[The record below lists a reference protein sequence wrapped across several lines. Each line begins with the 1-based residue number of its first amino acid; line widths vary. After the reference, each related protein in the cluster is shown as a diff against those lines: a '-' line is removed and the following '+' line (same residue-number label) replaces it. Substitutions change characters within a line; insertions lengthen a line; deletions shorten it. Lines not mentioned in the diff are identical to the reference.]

1 MQRVTIIYENNQKT
15 NFYTMK
21 RIFTLVLAAVVA
33 FTAIAQRSN
42 GPVPEYIPN
51 DPAVRTGQ
59 LENGMKYYIR
69 HNSKQK
75 GLADFY
81 IIHNVG
87 AIQEDDNQQ
96 GLAHF
101 LEHMAFNGT
110 TNLPGKMLIEW
121 CEKVGIKFGA
131 NLNAG
136 TSWDYTQYLVKD
148 VPVAREGVIDTAM
161 LILHDWSHFITLDH
175 DEIDKERGVIQEE
188 LRTRDGASWRSTINL
203 LKTIFKGT
211 KYEHRNLIGHLE
223 GLQSFTYDDIRT
235 FYDKWYRPDYQAV
248 VIVGDIDAE
257 QIEAK
262 VKSLMADIP
271 APAADAA
278 EKEVIVVA
286 DNQEPIISIF
296 EDPEMIESDLS
307 LFIKRPAM
315 PTQFKNTVQAEV
327 LSLIETL
334 GSTMANARLAESAAK
349 PDAPFTSAHI
359 GNGGVGICPTLD
371 ALTLGVGTKDGEL
384 LQGYEAALVELERIR
399 RHGFTEGEFER
410 AKAQVLRRE
419 EQAYMNRND
428 RMNGQYVNRYLSA
441 FRRNTPFPDAEIEW
455 QMDQA
460 IINGLPIE
468 AINQTF
474 ASYITDHNNV
484 IIANAPKKEGVVNP
498 TEEQILAVMANVKA
512 SQIDPYQDN
521 TVKEPLIAPGTKLK
535 GSKVK
540 SVATNQTLG
549 TTEWTLKNGIKVVVK
564 PTDFKAD
571 EVQIRLV
578 AQSGVSNLSD
588 EDYYTGKYLPLAMS
602 QMGVSKFSATEL
614 RKQLSGKSAA
624 AGLSP
629 DDYTT
634 NVIGSGSPKD
644 LETILQLIYLKF
656 TAPRFNE
663 DDFKSV
669 MNQYISYVEN
679 IKSNPDFVASS
690 EQMKSLYNN
699 HYRRQQISAE
709 VLGAIK
715 FDRLPAV
722 YNQLVSNAANYTV
735 YVIGNVDL
743 ATLKPLV
750 EKYIGSLPANKK
762 KITPRVNDGVE
773 YAKGEVINDFKTVMQ
788 QPKVSVC
795 RTYTGDTEFTLENN
809 VAMNFLQDILRARYT
824 VSIREEK
831 GGTYGVSVGGAVNAL
846 CTPNY
851 MLEISFDTNEV
862 MADELSEIVV
872 AELQKIA
879 KEGPKSE
886 DLEKVREYLIKE
898 WNNRLVQN
906 NAWMNYIYQY
916 YTYGE
921 NMNRVANYEAV
932 VKGMTAE
939 KIAALAAKILAD
951 NNMTYVVMRPAK

>member
-1 MQRVTIIYENNQKT
+1 MRKLFLSV
-15 NFYTMK
+15 F
-21 RIFTLVLAAVVA
+21 AAVVA
-33 FTAIAQRSN
+33 FTAVAQQRVN
-42 GPVPEYIPN
+42 GPAPEFIPN

-69 HNSKQK
+69 HNDKQK

-110 TNLPGKMLIEW
+110 NNLPGKMLIEW

-136 TSWDYTQYLVKD
+136 TSWDYTQYLIKD
-148 VPVAREGVIDTAM
+148 VPVSRQGVVDTAM

-203 LKTIFKGT
+203 LKTLFKGT
-211 KYEHRNLIGHLE
+211 KYEHRNLIGHLD
-223 GLQSFTYDDIRT
+223 GLQSFTYDDIKS

-257 QIEAK
+257 KVEAQ

-278 EKEVIVVA
+278 TKEVIIVP
-286 DNQEPIISIF
+286 DNKEPIVSIF
-296 EDPEMIESDLS
+296 EDPEMLESDIS
-307 LFIKRPAM
+307 LFIKRPAL
-315 PTQFKNTVQAEV
+315 PDYVRNTVQAEM
-327 LSLIETL
+327 LSLINSL
-334 GSTMANARLAESAAK
+334 GGTMANARLSEIAMK
-349 PDAPFTSAHI
+349 PNAPFTNAHI

-371 ALTLGVGTKDGEL
+371 GLTVGVGTKDGEL
-384 LQGYEAALVELERIR
+384 MKGFEAALVELERIR

-419 EQAYMNRND
+419 EQAYNNRND

-441 FRRNTPFPDAEIEW
+441 FRRNSAFPDAELEW
-455 QMDQA
+455 KMDSA
-460 IINGLPIE
+460 IIAQLPLV

-484 IIANAPKKEGVVNP
+484 VIVNAPKKEGVVNP
-498 TEEQILAVMANVKA
+498 TEVQILEAIAKVKGSEIA
-512 SQIDPYQDN
+512 PYQDN
-521 TVKEPLIAPGTKLK
+521 TVKEPLIAPNAKLK

-540 SVATNQTLG
+540 KSGANATLG
-549 TTEWTLKNGIKVVVK
+549 TTEWTLKNGVKVVVK
-564 PTDFKAD
+564 PTTFKAD
-571 EVQIRLV
+571 EVQI
-578 AQSGVSNLSD
+578 QMVSQAGISCLSD
-588 EDYYTGKYLPLAMS
+588 EDYNTGKYLSLVTS
-602 QMGVSKFSATEL
+602 QMGLSKFSATEL
-614 RKQLSGKSAA
+614 RKQLSGKSASTA
-624 AGLSP
+624 VAP

-634 NVIGSGSPKD
+634 AVYGNGSPKD
-644 LETILQLIYLKF
+644 LETILQLLYLRF
-656 TAPRFNE
+656 TDPRFNE
-663 DDFKSV
+663 DDFNTV
-669 MNQYISYVEN
+669 LGQYISYVEN
-679 IKSNPDFVASS
+679 ITTNPDYVASS
-690 EQMKSLYNN
+690 EQLKSLYGNN
-699 HYRRQQISAE
+699 PRRQQISTE
-709 VLGAIK
+709 VLKSIN
-715 FDRLPAV
+715 FDRVAPI
-722 YNQLVSNAANYTV
+722 YRQLLSNAADFTV
-735 YVIGNVDL
+735 YIVGNVDL

-750 EKYIGSLPANKK
+750 EKYIGSLPAKK
-762 KITPRVNDGVE
+762 KKLTKRVDDGVR
-773 YAKGEVINDFKTVMQ
+773 YATGEVINDFKTPMQ

-795 RTYTGDTEFTLENN
+795 RFYTGDIEFNLENT
-809 VAMNFLQDILRARYT
+809 VTATFLKDILRSRYT
-824 VSIREEK
+824 TSIREEK
-831 GGTYGVSVGGAVNAL
+831 GGTYGVSVGCSVDPYY
-846 CTPNY
+846 TPTY
-851 MLEISFDTNEV
+851 QFAIQFDTNEA

-872 AELQKIA
+872 AEI
-879 KEGPKSE
+879 KELAANGPKAE
-886 DLEKVREYLIKE
+886 DLNKVREYLIKE

-906 NAWMNYIYQY
+906 GAWMSYIRHF

-921 NMNRVANYEAV
+921 DMNRVANYENI
-932 VKGMTAE
+932 VKSMTGE
-939 KIAALAAKILAD
+939 KIAAMAAKILAD

>member
-1 MQRVTIIYENNQKT
+1 MRKLFLSV
-15 NFYTMK
+15 F
-21 RIFTLVLAAVVA
+21 AAVVA
-33 FTAIAQRSN
+33 FTAVAQQRVN
-42 GPVPEYIPN
+42 GPAPEFIPN

-69 HNSKQK
+69 HNDKQK

-110 TNLPGKMLIEW
+110 NNLPGKMLIEW

-136 TSWDYTQYLVKD
+136 TSWDYTQYLIKD
-148 VPVAREGVIDTAM
+148 VPVSRQGVVDTAM

-203 LKTIFKGT
+203 LKTLFKGT
-211 KYEHRNLIGHLE
+211 KYEHRNLIGHLD
-223 GLQSFTYDDIRT
+223 GLQSFTYDDIKS

-257 QIEAK
+257 KVEAQ

-278 EKEVIVVA
+278 TKEVIIVP
-286 DNQEPIISIF
+286 DNKEPIVSIF
-296 EDPEMIESDLS
+296 EDPEMLESDIS
-307 LFIKRPAM
+307 LFIKRPAL
-315 PTQFKNTVQAEV
+315 PDYVRNTVQAEM
-327 LSLIETL
+327 LSLINSL
-334 GSTMANARLAESAAK
+334 GGTMANARLSEIAMK
-349 PDAPFTSAHI
+349 PNAPFTNAHI

-371 ALTLGVGTKDGEL
+371 GLTVGVGTKDGEL
-384 LQGYEAALVELERIR
+384 MKGFEAALVELERIR

-419 EQAYMNRND
+419 EQAYNNRND

-441 FRRNTPFPDAEIEW
+441 FRRNSAFPDAELEW
-455 QMDQA
+455 KMDSA
-460 IINGLPIE
+460 IIAQLPLV

-484 IIANAPKKEGVVNP
+484 VIVNAPKKEGVVNP
-498 TEEQILAVMANVKA
+498 TEAQILEAIAKVKGSEIA
-512 SQIDPYQDN
+512 PYQDN
-521 TVKEPLIAPGTKLK
+521 TVKEPLIAPNAKLK

-540 SVATNQTLG
+540 KSGANATLG
-549 TTEWTLKNGIKVVVK
+549 TTEWTLKNGVKVVVK
-564 PTDFKAD
+564 PTTFKAD
-571 EVQIRLV
+571 EVQI
-578 AQSGVSNLSD
+578 QMVSQAGISCLSD
-588 EDYYTGKYLPLAMS
+588 EDYNTGKYLSFVTS
-602 QMGVSKFSATEL
+602 QMGLSKFSATEL
-614 RKQLSGKSAA
+614 RKQLSGKSASTA
-624 AGLSP
+624 VAP

-634 NVIGSGSPKD
+634 AVYGNGSPKD
-644 LETILQLIYLKF
+644 LETILQLLYLRF
-656 TAPRFNE
+656 TDPRFNE
-663 DDFKSV
+663 DDFNTV
-669 MNQYISYVEN
+669 LGQYISYVEN
-679 IKSNPDFVASS
+679 ITTNPDYVASS
-690 EQMKSLYNN
+690 EQLKSLYGNN
-699 HYRRQQISAE
+699 PRRQQISTE
-709 VLGAIK
+709 VLKSIN
-715 FDRLPAV
+715 FDRVAPI
-722 YNQLVSNAANYTV
+722 YRQLLSNAADFTV
-735 YVIGNVDL
+735 YIVGNVDL

-750 EKYIGSLPANKK
+750 EKYIGSLPAKK
-762 KITPRVNDGVE
+762 KKLSKRVDDGVR
-773 YAKGEVINDFKTVMQ
+773 YATGEVINDFKAPMQ

-795 RTYTGDTEFTLENN
+795 RFYTGDIEFNLENT
-809 VAMNFLQDILRARYT
+809 VTATFLKDILRSRYT
-824 VSIREEK
+824 TSIREEK
-831 GGTYGVSVGGAVNAL
+831 GGTYGVSVGCSVDPYY
-846 CTPNY
+846 TPTY
-851 MLEISFDTNEV
+851 QFAIQFDTNET

-872 AELQKIA
+872 AEI
-879 KEGPKSE
+879 KELAANGPKAE
-886 DLEKVREYLIKE
+886 DLNKVREYLIKE

-906 NAWMNYIYQY
+906 GAWMSYIRHF

-921 NMNRVANYEAV
+921 DMNRVANYENI
-932 VKGMTAE
+932 VKSMTGE
-939 KIAALAAKILAD
+939 KIAAMAAKILAD

>member
-1 MQRVTIIYENNQKT
+1 
-15 NFYTMK
+15 MK
-21 RIFTLVLAAVVA
+21 KILTLVLAAVVA
-33 FTAIAQRSN
+33 FTAVAQRVN
-42 GPVPEYIPN
+42 GPAPEIIPN

-87 AIQEDDNQQ
+87 AIQEADNQQ

-136 TSWDYTQYLVKD
+136 TSWDYTQYLIKD
-148 VPVAREGVIDTAM
+148 VPVSRQGVVDTAM

-188 LRTRDGASWRSTINL
+188 LRTRDGASWRSTIHL
-203 LKTIFKGT
+203 LKTLFKGT
-211 KYEHRNLIGHLE
+211 KYEHRNLIGHLD

-248 VIVGDIDAE
+248 VVVGDIDAE
-257 QIEAK
+257 KVEAQ

-278 EKEVIVVA
+278 TKEVIIVP
-286 DNQEPIISIF
+286 DNQEPIVSLF
-296 EDPEMIESDLS
+296 EDPEMLESEIS
-307 LFIKRPAM
+307 LFIKRPAL
-315 PTQFKNTVQAEV
+315 PIQFRNTVQAEM
-327 LSLIETL
+327 LSLINTL
-334 GSTMANARLAESAAK
+334 GTTMANARLSEIAMK
-349 PDAPFTSAHI
+349 PNAPFTSAHL

-371 ALTLGVGTKDGEL
+371 GLTLSVGTKDGEL
-384 LQGYEAALVELERIR
+384 VAGYAAALTELERIR

-419 EQAYMNRND
+419 EQAYNNRND

-441 FRRNTPFPDAEIEW
+441 FRRNTAFPDAEMEW
-455 QMDQA
+455 KMDQA
-460 IINGLPIE
+460 IINGLPLE

-484 IIANAPKKEGVVNP
+484 IIINAPKKEGVVNP
-498 TEEQILAVMANVKA
+498 TKEDVLGVIAQVKA
-512 SQIDPYQDN
+512 SQIEAYKDN
-521 TVKEPLIAPGTKLK
+521 TVKEPLIAPNAKLK

-540 SVATNQTLG
+540 KSAANETFG
-549 TTEWTLKNGIKVVVK
+549 TTEWTLKNGVKVVVK
-564 PTDFKAD
+564 PTTFKAD
-571 EVQIRLV
+571 EVQIRMV
-578 AQSGVSNLSD
+578 AQAGISALSD
-588 EDYYTGKYLPLAMS
+588 EDYNTGKYLSLVTS
-602 QMGVSKFSATEL
+602 QMGISKFSATEL
-614 RKQLSGKSAA
+614 RKQLSGKSASTA
-624 AGLSP
+624 VAP

-634 NVIGSGSPKD
+634 SVIGSGSPKD
-644 LETILQLIYLKF
+644 IETILQLLYLRF
-656 TAPRFNE
+656 TDPRFNE
-663 DDFKSV
+663 DDFNTV
-669 MNQYISYVEN
+669 LGQYISYVEN
-679 IKSNPDFVASS
+679 IKSNPDYTASS
-690 EQMKSLYNN
+690 EQLKTLYNN
-699 HYRRQQISAE
+699 NPRRQQISTE
-709 VLGAIK
+709 VLKSINYQRIAPIYK
-715 FDRLPAV
+715 
-722 YNQLVSNAANYTV
+722 QLLSNAADFTMYIV
-735 YVIGNVDL
+735 GNVDL
-743 ATLKPLV
+743 ETLKPLV

-762 KITPRVNDGVE
+762 KLTKRVDDGVQ
-773 YAKGEVINDFKTVMQ
+773 YAKGEVVNDFKAPMQ

-795 RTYTGDTEFTLENN
+795 RIYTGDIDFNLENS
-809 VAMNFLQDILRARYT
+809 VAINFLKDILRARYT

-831 GGTYGVSVGGAVNAL
+831 GGTYGVSVGGSLNAL
-846 CTPNY
+846 YTPNY
-851 MLEISFDTNEV
+851 EFEIQFDTNEA

-872 AELQKIA
+872 AELKQIA
-879 KEGPKSE
+879 ANGPKAE
-886 DLEKVREYLIKE
+886 DLNKVREYLIKE

-906 NAWMNYIYQY
+906 GAWMNYLYQY

-921 NMNRVANYEAV
+921 AMNRVANYEAV

-939 KIAALAAKILAD
+939 KIAALAAKVLAD

>member
-1 MQRVTIIYENNQKT
+1 
-15 NFYTMK
+15 MK
-21 RIFTLVLAAVVA
+21 KILTLVLAAVVA
-33 FTAIAQRSN
+33 FTAVAQRVN
-42 GPVPEYIPN
+42 GPAPEIIPN

-87 AIQEDDNQQ
+87 AIQEADNQQ

-136 TSWDYTQYLVKD
+136 TSWDYTQYLIKD
-148 VPVAREGVIDTAM
+148 VPVSRQGVVDTAM

-188 LRTRDGASWRSTINL
+188 LRTRDGASWRSTIHL
-203 LKTIFKGT
+203 LKTLFKGT
-211 KYEHRNLIGHLE
+211 KYEHRNLIGHLD

-248 VIVGDIDAE
+248 VVVGDIDAE
-257 QIEAK
+257 KVEAQ

-278 EKEVIVVA
+278 TKEVIIVP
-286 DNQEPIISIF
+286 DNQEPIVSLF
-296 EDPEMIESDLS
+296 EDPEMLESEIS
-307 LFIKRPAM
+307 LFIKRPAL
-315 PTQFKNTVQAEV
+315 PIQFRNTVQAEM
-327 LSLIETL
+327 LSLINTL
-334 GSTMANARLAESAAK
+334 GTTMANARLSEIAMK
-349 PDAPFTSAHI
+349 PNAPFTSAHL

-371 ALTLGVGTKDGEL
+371 GLTLSVGTKDGEL
-384 LQGYEAALVELERIR
+384 VAGYAAALTELERIR

-419 EQAYMNRND
+419 EQAYNNRND

-441 FRRNTPFPDAEIEW
+441 FRRNTAFPDAEMEW
-455 QMDQA
+455 KMDQA
-460 IINGLPIE
+460 IINGLPLE

-484 IIANAPKKEGVVNP
+484 IIINAPKKEGVVNP
-498 TEEQILAVMANVKA
+498 TKEDVLGATAKVKA
-512 SQIDPYQDN
+512 SQIEAYKDN
-521 TVKEPLIAPGTKLK
+521 TVKEPLIAPNAKLK

-540 SVATNQTLG
+540 KSAANETFG
-549 TTEWTLKNGIKVVVK
+549 TTEWTLKNGVKVVVK
-564 PTDFKAD
+564 PTTFKAD
-571 EVQIRLV
+571 EVQIRMV
-578 AQSGVSNLSD
+578 AQAGISALSD
-588 EDYYTGKYLPLAMS
+588 EDYNTGKYLSLVTS
-602 QMGVSKFSATEL
+602 QMGISKFSATEL
-614 RKQLSGKSAA
+614 RKQLSGKSASTA
-624 AGLSP
+624 VAP

-634 NVIGSGSPKD
+634 SVIGSGSPKD
-644 LETILQLIYLKF
+644 IETILQLLYLRF
-656 TAPRFNE
+656 TDPRFNE
-663 DDFKSV
+663 DDFNTV
-669 MNQYISYVEN
+669 LGQYISYVEN
-679 IKSNPDFVASS
+679 IKSNPDYTASS
-690 EQMKSLYNN
+690 EQLKTLYNN
-699 HYRRQQISAE
+699 NPRRQQISTE
-709 VLGAIK
+709 VLKSINYQRIAPIYK
-715 FDRLPAV
+715 
-722 YNQLVSNAANYTV
+722 QLLSNAADFTMYIV
-735 YVIGNVDL
+735 GNVDL
-743 ATLKPLV
+743 ETLKPLV

-762 KITPRVNDGVE
+762 KLTKRVDDGVQ
-773 YAKGEVINDFKTVMQ
+773 YAKGEVVNDFKAPMQ

-795 RTYTGDTEFTLENN
+795 RIYTGDIDFNLENS
-809 VAMNFLQDILRARYT
+809 VAINFLKDILRARYT

-831 GGTYGVSVGGAVNAL
+831 GGTYGVSVGGSLNAL
-846 CTPNY
+846 YTPNY
-851 MLEISFDTNEV
+851 EFEIQFDTNEA

-872 AELQKIA
+872 AEIKQIA
-879 KEGPKSE
+879 ENGPKAE
-886 DLEKVREYLIKE
+886 DVDKVREYLIKE

-906 NAWMNYIYQY
+906 GAWMNYLYQY

-921 NMNRVANYEAV
+921 AMNRVANYEAV

-939 KIAALAAKILAD
+939 KIAALAAKVLAD

>member
-1 MQRVTIIYENNQKT
+1 MRKLFLSV
-15 NFYTMK
+15 F
-21 RIFTLVLAAVVA
+21 AAVVA
-33 FTAIAQRSN
+33 FTAVAQQRVN
-42 GPVPEYIPN
+42 GPAPEFIPN

-69 HNSKQK
+69 HNDKQK

-110 TNLPGKMLIEW
+110 NNLPGKMLIEW

-136 TSWDYTQYLVKD
+136 TSWDYTQYLIKD
-148 VPVAREGVIDTAM
+148 VPVSRQGVVDTAM

-203 LKTIFKGT
+203 LKTLFKGT
-211 KYEHRNLIGHLE
+211 KYEHRNLIGHLD
-223 GLQSFTYDDIRT
+223 GLQSFTYDDIKS

-257 QIEAK
+257 KVEAQ

-278 EKEVIVVA
+278 TKEVIIVP
-286 DNQEPIISIF
+286 DNKEPIVSIF
-296 EDPEMIESDLS
+296 EDPEMLESDIS
-307 LFIKRPAM
+307 LFIKRPAL
-315 PTQFKNTVQAEV
+315 PDYVRNTVQAEM
-327 LSLIETL
+327 LSLINSL
-334 GSTMANARLAESAAK
+334 GGTMANARLSEIAMK
-349 PDAPFTSAHI
+349 PNAPFTNAHI

-371 ALTLGVGTKDGEL
+371 GLTVGVGTKDGEL
-384 LQGYEAALVELERIR
+384 MKGFEAALVELERIR

-419 EQAYMNRND
+419 EQAYNNRND

-441 FRRNTPFPDAEIEW
+441 FRRNSAFPDAELEW
-455 QMDQA
+455 KMDSA
-460 IINGLPIE
+460 IIAQLPLV

-484 IIANAPKKEGVVNP
+484 VIVNAPKKEGVVNP
-498 TEEQILAVMANVKA
+498 TEAQILAAIAKVKGSEIA
-512 SQIDPYQDN
+512 PYQDN
-521 TVKEPLIAPGTKLK
+521 TVKEPLIAPNAKLK

-540 SVATNQTLG
+540 KSGANATLG
-549 TTEWTLKNGIKVVVK
+549 TTEWTLKNGVKVVVK
-564 PTDFKAD
+564 PTTFKAD
-571 EVQIRLV
+571 EVQI
-578 AQSGVSNLSD
+578 QMVSQAGISCLSD
-588 EDYYTGKYLPLAMS
+588 EDYNTGKYLSLVTS
-602 QMGVSKFSATEL
+602 QMGLSKFSATEL
-614 RKQLSGKSAA
+614 RKQLSGKSASTA
-624 AGLSP
+624 VAP

-634 NVIGSGSPKD
+634 AVYGNGSPKD
-644 LETILQLIYLKF
+644 LETILQLLYLRF
-656 TAPRFNE
+656 TDPRFNE
-663 DDFKSV
+663 DDFNTV
-669 MNQYISYVEN
+669 LGQYISYVEN
-679 IKSNPDFVASS
+679 ITTNPDYVASS
-690 EQMKSLYNN
+690 EQLKSLYGNN
-699 HYRRQQISAE
+699 PRRQQISTE
-709 VLGAIK
+709 VLKSIN
-715 FDRLPAV
+715 FDRVAPI
-722 YNQLVSNAANYTV
+722 YRQLLSNAADFTV
-735 YVIGNVDL
+735 YIVGNVDL

-750 EKYIGSLPANKK
+750 EKYIGSLPAKK
-762 KITPRVNDGVE
+762 KKLTKRVDDGVR
-773 YAKGEVINDFKTVMQ
+773 YATGEVINDFKAPMQ

-795 RTYTGDTEFTLENN
+795 RFYTGDIEFNLENT
-809 VAMNFLQDILRARYT
+809 VTATFLKDILRSRYT
-824 VSIREEK
+824 TSIREEK
-831 GGTYGVSVGGAVNAL
+831 GGTYGVSVGCSVDPYY
-846 CTPNY
+846 TPTY
-851 MLEISFDTNEV
+851 QFAIQFDTNET

-872 AELQKIA
+872 AEI
-879 KEGPKSE
+879 KELAANGPKAE
-886 DLEKVREYLIKE
+886 DLNKVREYLIKE

-906 NAWMNYIYQY
+906 GAWMSYIRHF

-921 NMNRVANYEAV
+921 DMNRVANYENI
-932 VKGMTAE
+932 VKSMTGE
-939 KIAALAAKILAD
+939 KIAAMAAKILAD

>member
-1 MQRVTIIYENNQKT
+1 
-15 NFYTMK
+15 MK
-21 RIFTLVLAAVVA
+21 KILTLVLAAVVA
-33 FTAIAQRSN
+33 FTAVAQRVN
-42 GPVPEYIPN
+42 GPAPEIIPN

-87 AIQEDDNQQ
+87 AIQEADNQQ

-136 TSWDYTQYLVKD
+136 TSWDYTQYLIKD
-148 VPVAREGVIDTAM
+148 VPVSRQGVVDTAM

-188 LRTRDGASWRSTINL
+188 LRTRDGASWRSTIHL
-203 LKTIFKGT
+203 LKTLFKGT
-211 KYEHRNLIGHLE
+211 KYEHRNLIGHLD

-248 VIVGDIDAE
+248 VVVGDIDAE
-257 QIEAK
+257 KVEAQ

-278 EKEVIVVA
+278 TKEVIIVP
-286 DNQEPIISIF
+286 DNQEPIVSLF
-296 EDPEMIESDLS
+296 EDPEMLESEIS
-307 LFIKRPAM
+307 LFIKRPAL
-315 PTQFKNTVQAEV
+315 PIQFRNTVQAEM
-327 LSLIETL
+327 LSLINTL
-334 GSTMANARLAESAAK
+334 GTTMANARLSEIAMK
-349 PDAPFTSAHI
+349 PNAPFTSAHL

-371 ALTLGVGTKDGEL
+371 GLTLSVGTKDGEL
-384 LQGYEAALVELERIR
+384 VAGYAAALTELERIR

-419 EQAYMNRND
+419 EQAYNNRND

-441 FRRNTPFPDAEIEW
+441 FRRNTAFPDAEMEW
-455 QMDQA
+455 KMDQA
-460 IINGLPIE
+460 IINGLPLE

-484 IIANAPKKEGVVNP
+484 IIINAPKKEGVVNP
-498 TEEQILAVMANVKA
+498 TKEDVLGVIAQVKA
-512 SQIDPYQDN
+512 SQIEAYKDN
-521 TVKEPLIAPGTKLK
+521 TVKEPLIAPNAKLK

-540 SVATNQTLG
+540 KSAANETFG
-549 TTEWTLKNGIKVVVK
+549 TTEWTLKNGVKVVVK
-564 PTDFKAD
+564 PTTFKAD
-571 EVQIRLV
+571 EVQIRMV
-578 AQSGVSNLSD
+578 AQAGISALSD
-588 EDYYTGKYLPLAMS
+588 EDYNTGKYLSLVTS
-602 QMGVSKFSATEL
+602 QMGISKFSATEL
-614 RKQLSGKSAA
+614 RKQLSGKSASTA
-624 AGLSP
+624 VAP

-634 NVIGSGSPKD
+634 SVIGSGSPKD
-644 LETILQLIYLKF
+644 IETILQLLYLRF
-656 TAPRFNE
+656 TDPRFNE
-663 DDFKSV
+663 DDFNTV
-669 MNQYISYVEN
+669 LGQYISYVEN
-679 IKSNPDFVASS
+679 IKSNPDYTASS
-690 EQMKSLYNN
+690 EQLKTLYNN
-699 HYRRQQISAE
+699 NPRRQQISTE
-709 VLGAIK
+709 VLKSINYQRIAPIYK
-715 FDRLPAV
+715 
-722 YNQLVSNAANYTV
+722 QLLSNAADFTMYIV
-735 YVIGNVDL
+735 GNVDL
-743 ATLKPLV
+743 ETLKPLV

-762 KITPRVNDGVE
+762 KLTKRVDDGVQ
-773 YAKGEVINDFKTVMQ
+773 YAKGEVVNDFKAPMQ

-795 RTYTGDTEFTLENN
+795 RIYTGDIDFNLENS
-809 VAMNFLQDILRARYT
+809 VAINFLKDILRARYT

-831 GGTYGVSVGGAVNAL
+831 GGTYGVSVGGSLNAL
-846 CTPNY
+846 YTPNY
-851 MLEISFDTNEV
+851 EFDIQFDTNEA

-872 AELQKIA
+872 AELKQIA
-879 KEGPKSE
+879 ANGPKAE
-886 DLEKVREYLIKE
+886 DLNKVREYLIKE

-906 NAWMNYIYQY
+906 GAWMNYLYQY

-921 NMNRVANYEAV
+921 AMNRVANYEAV

-939 KIAALAAKILAD
+939 KIAALAAKVLAD

>member
-1 MQRVTIIYENNQKT
+1 MRKLFLSV
-15 NFYTMK
+15 F
-21 RIFTLVLAAVVA
+21 AAVVA
-33 FTAIAQRSN
+33 FTAVAQQRVN
-42 GPVPEYIPN
+42 GPAPEFIPN

-69 HNSKQK
+69 HNDKQK

-110 TNLPGKMLIEW
+110 NNLPGKMLIEW

-136 TSWDYTQYLVKD
+136 TSWDYTQYLIKD
-148 VPVAREGVIDTAM
+148 VPVSRQGVVDTAM

-203 LKTIFKGT
+203 LKTLFKGT
-211 KYEHRNLIGHLE
+211 KYEHRNLIGHLD
-223 GLQSFTYDDIRT
+223 GLQSFTYDDIKS

-257 QIEAK
+257 KVEAQ

-278 EKEVIVVA
+278 TKEVIIVP
-286 DNQEPIISIF
+286 DNKEPIVSIF
-296 EDPEMIESDLS
+296 EDPEMLESDIS
-307 LFIKRPAM
+307 LFIKRPAL
-315 PTQFKNTVQAEV
+315 PDYVRNTVQAEM
-327 LSLIETL
+327 LSLINSL
-334 GSTMANARLAESAAK
+334 GGTMANARLSEIAMK
-349 PDAPFTSAHI
+349 PNAPFTNAHI

-371 ALTLGVGTKDGEL
+371 GLTVGVGTKDGEL
-384 LQGYEAALVELERIR
+384 MKGFEAALVELERIR

-419 EQAYMNRND
+419 EQAYNNRND

-441 FRRNTPFPDAEIEW
+441 FRRNSAFPDAELEW
-455 QMDQA
+455 KMDSA
-460 IINGLPIE
+460 IIAQLPLV

-484 IIANAPKKEGVVNP
+484 VIVNAPKKEGVVNP
-498 TEEQILAVMANVKA
+498 TEAQILEAIAKVKGSEIA
-512 SQIDPYQDN
+512 PYQDN
-521 TVKEPLIAPGTKLK
+521 TVKEPLIAPNAKLK

-540 SVATNQTLG
+540 KSGANATLG
-549 TTEWTLKNGIKVVVK
+549 TTEWTLKNGVKVVVK
-564 PTDFKAD
+564 PTTFKAD
-571 EVQIRLV
+571 EVQI
-578 AQSGVSNLSD
+578 QMVSQAGISCLSD
-588 EDYYTGKYLPLAMS
+588 DDYNTGKYLSLATS
-602 QMGVSKFSATEL
+602 QMGLSKFSATEL
-614 RKQLSGKSAA
+614 RKQLSGKSASTA
-624 AGLSP
+624 VAP

-634 NVIGSGSPKD
+634 AVYGNGSPKD
-644 LETILQLIYLKF
+644 LETILQLLYLRF
-656 TAPRFNE
+656 TDPRFNE
-663 DDFKSV
+663 DDFNTV
-669 MNQYISYVEN
+669 LGQYISYVEN
-679 IKSNPDFVASS
+679 ITTNPDYVASS
-690 EQMKSLYNN
+690 EQLKSIYGNN
-699 HYRRQQISAE
+699 PRRQQISTE
-709 VLGAIK
+709 VLKSIN
-715 FDRLPAV
+715 FDRVAPI
-722 YNQLVSNAANYTV
+722 YRQLLSNAADFTV
-735 YVIGNVDL
+735 YIVGNVDL

-750 EKYIGSLPANKK
+750 EKYIGSLPAKK
-762 KITPRVNDGVE
+762 KKLTKRVDDGVR
-773 YAKGEVINDFKTVMQ
+773 YATGEVINDFKAPMQ

-795 RTYTGDTEFTLENN
+795 RFYTGDIEFNLENT
-809 VAMNFLQDILRARYT
+809 VTATFLKDILRSRYT
-824 VSIREEK
+824 TSIREEK
-831 GGTYGVSVGGAVNAL
+831 GGTYGVSVGCSVDPYY
-846 CTPNY
+846 TPTY
-851 MLEISFDTNEV
+851 QFAIQFDTNET

-872 AELQKIA
+872 AEI
-879 KEGPKSE
+879 KELAANGPKAE
-886 DLEKVREYLIKE
+886 DLNKVREYLIKE

-906 NAWMNYIYQY
+906 GAWMSYIRHF

-921 NMNRVANYEAV
+921 DMNRVANYENI
-932 VKGMTAE
+932 VKSMTGE
-939 KIAALAAKILAD
+939 KIAAMAAKILAD

>member
-1 MQRVTIIYENNQKT
+1 
-15 NFYTMK
+15 MK
-21 RIFTLVLAAVVA
+21 KILTLVLAAVVA
-33 FTAIAQRSN
+33 FTAVAQRVN
-42 GPVPEYIPN
+42 GPAPEIIPN

-87 AIQEDDNQQ
+87 AIQEEDNQQ

-136 TSWDYTQYLVKD
+136 TSWDYTQYLIKD
-148 VPVAREGVIDTAM
+148 VPVARQGVVDTAM

-188 LRTRDGASWRSTINL
+188 LRTRDGASWRSTIHL
-203 LKTIFKGT
+203 LKTLFKGT
-211 KYEHRNLIGHLE
+211 KYEHRNLIGHLD

-248 VIVGDIDAE
+248 VVVGDIDAE
-257 QIEAK
+257 KVEAQ

-278 EKEVIVVA
+278 EKEVIVVP
-286 DNQEPIISIF
+286 DNQEPIVSLF
-296 EDPEMIESDLS
+296 EDPEMLESEIS
-307 LFIKRPAM
+307 LFIKRPAL
-315 PTQFKNTVQAEV
+315 PIQFRNTVQAEM
-327 LSLIETL
+327 LSLINTL
-334 GSTMANARLAESAAK
+334 GTTMANARLSEIAMK
-349 PDAPFTSAHI
+349 PNAPFTSAHL

-371 ALTLGVGTKDGEL
+371 GLTLSVGTKDGEL
-384 LQGYEAALVELERIR
+384 INGYTAALTELERIR

-419 EQAYMNRND
+419 EQAYNNRND

-441 FRRNTPFPDAEIEW
+441 FRRNTAFPDAEMEW
-455 QMDQA
+455 KMDQA
-460 IINGLPIE
+460 IINGLPLE

-484 IIANAPKKEGVVNP
+484 VIINAPKKEGVVNP
-498 TEEQILAVMANVKA
+498 TKEDVLGATAKVKA
-512 SQIDPYQDN
+512 SQIEAYKDN
-521 TVKEPLIAPGTKLK
+521 TVKEPLIAPNAKLK

-540 SVATNQTLG
+540 AVAANDTLG
-549 TTEWTLKNGIKVVVK
+549 TTEWTLKNGVKVVVK
-564 PTDFKAD
+564 PTTFKAD
-571 EVQIRLV
+571 EVQIRMV
-578 AQSGVSNLSD
+578 AQAGISALSD
-588 EDYYTGKYLPLAMS
+588 EDYNTGKYLSLVTS
-602 QMGVSKFSATEL
+602 QMGLSKFSATEL
-614 RKQLSGKSAA
+614 RKQLSGKSATTVV
-624 AGLSP
+624 SP

-634 NVIGSGSPKD
+634 TVVGNGSPKD
-644 LETILQLIYLKF
+644 LETILQLLYLRF
-656 TAPRFNE
+656 TDPRFNE
-663 DDFKSV
+663 DDFNNV
-669 MNQYISYVEN
+669 LGQYISYVEN
-679 IKSNPDFVASS
+679 IKSNPDYTASS
-690 EQMKSLYNN
+690 EQLKSLYNN
-699 HYRRQQISAE
+699 NPRRQQISTE
-709 VLGAIK
+709 VLKSINYQRIAPIYK
-715 FDRLPAV
+715 
-722 YNQLVSNAANYTV
+722 QLLSNAADFTV
-735 YVIGNVDL
+735 YVVGNVDL

-762 KITPRVNDGVE
+762 KLTKRVDDGVH
-773 YAKGEVINDFKTVMQ
+773 YAKGEVINDFKAAMQ

-795 RTYTGDTEFTLENN
+795 RIYTGDIDLTLENS
-809 VAMNFLQDILRARYT
+809 VTINFLKDILRARYT

-831 GGTYGVSVGGAVNAL
+831 GGTYGVSVGGNLNAL
-846 CTPNY
+846 YIPSY
-851 MLEISFDTNEV
+851 EFEIQFDTNEA

-872 AELQKIA
+872 AEIKQIA
-879 KEGPKSE
+879 ENGPKAE
-886 DLEKVREYLIKE
+886 DVDKVREYLIKE

-906 NAWMNYIYQY
+906 GAWMNYLYQY

-939 KIAALAAKILAD
+939 KIAALAAKVLAD

>member
-1 MQRVTIIYENNQKT
+1 MRKLFLSV
-15 NFYTMK
+15 F
-21 RIFTLVLAAVVA
+21 AAVVA
-33 FTAIAQRSN
+33 FTAVAQQRVN
-42 GPVPEYIPN
+42 GPAPEFIPN

-69 HNSKQK
+69 HNDKQK

-110 TNLPGKMLIEW
+110 NNLPGKMLIEW

-136 TSWDYTQYLVKD
+136 TSWDYTQYLIKD
-148 VPVAREGVIDTAM
+148 VPVSRQGVVDTAM

-203 LKTIFKGT
+203 LKTLFKGT
-211 KYEHRNLIGHLE
+211 KYEHRNLIGHLD
-223 GLQSFTYDDIRT
+223 GLQSFTYDDIKS

-257 QIEAK
+257 KVEAQ

-278 EKEVIVVA
+278 TKEVIIVP
-286 DNQEPIISIF
+286 DNKEPIVSIF
-296 EDPEMIESDLS
+296 EDPEMLESDIS
-307 LFIKRPAM
+307 LFIKRPAL
-315 PTQFKNTVQAEV
+315 PDYVRNTVQAEM
-327 LSLIETL
+327 LSLINSL
-334 GSTMANARLAESAAK
+334 GGTMANARLSEIAMK
-349 PDAPFTSAHI
+349 PNAPFTNAHI

-371 ALTLGVGTKDGEL
+371 GLTVGVGTKDGEL
-384 LQGYEAALVELERIR
+384 MKGFEAALVELERIR

-419 EQAYMNRND
+419 EQAYNNRND

-441 FRRNTPFPDAEIEW
+441 FRRNSAFPDAELEW
-455 QMDQA
+455 KMDSA
-460 IINGLPIE
+460 IIAQLPLV

-484 IIANAPKKEGVVNP
+484 VIVNAPKKEGVVNP
-498 TEEQILAVMANVKA
+498 TEAQILEAIAKVKGSEIA
-512 SQIDPYQDN
+512 PYQDN
-521 TVKEPLIAPGTKLK
+521 TVKEPLIAPNAKLK

-540 SVATNQTLG
+540 KSGANATLG
-549 TTEWTLKNGIKVVVK
+549 TTEWTLKNGVKVVVK
-564 PTDFKAD
+564 PTTFKAD
-571 EVQIRLV
+571 EVQI
-578 AQSGVSNLSD
+578 QMVSQAGISCLSD
-588 EDYYTGKYLPLAMS
+588 DDYNTGKYLSLVTS
-602 QMGVSKFSATEL
+602 QMGLSKFSATEL
-614 RKQLSGKSAA
+614 RKQLSGKSASTA
-624 AGLSP
+624 VAP

-634 NVIGSGSPKD
+634 SVYGNGSPKD
-644 LETILQLIYLKF
+644 LETILQLLYLRF
-656 TAPRFNE
+656 TDPRFNE
-663 DDFKSV
+663 DDFNTV
-669 MNQYISYVEN
+669 LGQYISYVEN
-679 IKSNPDFVASS
+679 ITTNPDYVASS
-690 EQMKSLYNN
+690 EQLKSLYGNN
-699 HYRRQQISAE
+699 PRRQQISTE
-709 VLGAIK
+709 VLKSIN
-715 FDRLPAV
+715 FDRVAPI
-722 YNQLVSNAANYTV
+722 YRQLLSNAADFTV
-735 YVIGNVDL
+735 YIVGNVDL

-750 EKYIGSLPANKK
+750 EKYIGSLPAKK
-762 KITPRVNDGVE
+762 KKLTKRVDDGVR
-773 YAKGEVINDFKTVMQ
+773 YATGEVINDFKAPMQ

-795 RTYTGDTEFTLENN
+795 RFYTGDIEFNLENT
-809 VAMNFLQDILRARYT
+809 VTATFLKDILRSRYT
-824 VSIREEK
+824 TSIREEK
-831 GGTYGVSVGGAVNAL
+831 GGTYGVTVGCSVDPYY
-846 CTPNY
+846 TPTY
-851 MLEISFDTNEV
+851 QFAIQFDTNET

-872 AELQKIA
+872 AEI
-879 KEGPKSE
+879 KELAANGPKAE
-886 DLEKVREYLIKE
+886 DLNKVREYLIKE

-906 NAWMNYIYQY
+906 GAWMSYIRHF

-921 NMNRVANYEAV
+921 DMNRVANYENI
-932 VKGMTAE
+932 VKSMTGE
-939 KIAALAAKILAD
+939 KIAAMAAKILAD

>member
-1 MQRVTIIYENNQKT
+1 
-15 NFYTMK
+15 MK
-21 RIFTLVLAAVVA
+21 KILTLVLAAVVA
-33 FTAIAQRSN
+33 FTAVAQRVN
-42 GPVPEYIPN
+42 GPAPEIIPN

-87 AIQEDDNQQ
+87 AIQEADNQQ

-136 TSWDYTQYLVKD
+136 TSWDYTQYLIKD
-148 VPVAREGVIDTAM
+148 VPVSRQGVVDTAM

-188 LRTRDGASWRSTINL
+188 LRTRDGASWRSTIHL
-203 LKTIFKGT
+203 LKTLFKGT
-211 KYEHRNLIGHLE
+211 KYEHRNLIGHLD

-248 VIVGDIDAE
+248 VVVGDIDAE
-257 QIEAK
+257 KVEAQ

-278 EKEVIVVA
+278 TKEVIIVP
-286 DNQEPIISIF
+286 DNQEPIVSLF
-296 EDPEMIESDLS
+296 EDPEMLESEIS
-307 LFIKRPAM
+307 LFIKRPAL
-315 PTQFKNTVQAEV
+315 PIQFRNTVQAEM
-327 LSLIETL
+327 LSLINTL
-334 GSTMANARLAESAAK
+334 GTTMANARLSEIAMK
-349 PDAPFTSAHI
+349 PNAPFTSAHL

-371 ALTLGVGTKDGEL
+371 GLTLSVGTKDGAL
-384 LQGYEAALVELERIR
+384 VAGYAAALTELERIR

-419 EQAYMNRND
+419 EQAYNNRND

-441 FRRNTPFPDAEIEW
+441 FRRNTAFPDAEMEW
-455 QMDQA
+455 KMDQA
-460 IINGLPIE
+460 IINGLPLE

-484 IIANAPKKEGVVNP
+484 IIINAPKKEGVVNP
-498 TEEQILAVMANVKA
+498 TKEDVLGVIAQVKA

-521 TVKEPLIAPGTKLK
+521 TVKEPLIAPNAKLK

-540 SVATNQTLG
+540 KSGANETLG
-549 TTEWTLKNGIKVVVK
+549 TTEWTLKNGVKVVVK
-564 PTDFKAD
+564 PTTFKAD
-571 EVQIRLV
+571 EVQIRMV
-578 AQSGVSNLSD
+578 AQAGISALSD
-588 EDYYTGKYLPLAMS
+588 EDYNTGKYLSLVTS
-602 QMGVSKFSATEL
+602 QMGISKFSATEL
-614 RKQLSGKSAA
+614 RKQLSGKSASTA
-624 AGLSP
+624 VAP

-634 NVIGSGSPKD
+634 SVIGSGSPKD
-644 LETILQLIYLKF
+644 IETILQLLYLRF
-656 TAPRFNE
+656 TDPRFNE
-663 DDFKSV
+663 DDFNTV
-669 MNQYISYVEN
+669 LGQYISYVEN
-679 IKSNPDFVASS
+679 IKSNPDYTASS
-690 EQMKSLYNN
+690 EQLKTLYNN
-699 HYRRQQISAE
+699 NPRRQQISTE
-709 VLGAIK
+709 VLKSINYQRIAPIYK
-715 FDRLPAV
+715 
-722 YNQLVSNAANYTV
+722 QLLSNAADFTMYIV
-735 YVIGNVDL
+735 GNVDL
-743 ATLKPLV
+743 ETLKPLV

-762 KITPRVNDGVE
+762 KLTKRVDDGVQ
-773 YAKGEVINDFKTVMQ
+773 YAKGEVVNDFKAPMQ

-795 RTYTGDTEFTLENN
+795 RIYTGDIDFNLENS
-809 VAMNFLQDILRARYT
+809 VAINFLKDILRARYT

-831 GGTYGVSVGGAVNAL
+831 GGTYGVSVGGSLNAL
-846 CTPNY
+846 YTPNY
-851 MLEISFDTNEV
+851 EFDIQFDTNEA

-872 AELQKIA
+872 AELKQIA
-879 KEGPKSE
+879 ANGPKAE
-886 DLEKVREYLIKE
+886 DLNKVREYLIKE

-906 NAWMNYIYQY
+906 GAWMNYLYQY

-921 NMNRVANYEAV
+921 AMNRVANYEAV

-939 KIAALAAKILAD
+939 KIAALAAKVLAD

>member
-1 MQRVTIIYENNQKT
+1 
-15 NFYTMK
+15 MK
-21 RIFTLVLAAVVA
+21 KILTLVLAAVVA
-33 FTAIAQRSN
+33 FTAVAQRVN
-42 GPVPEYIPN
+42 GPAPEIIPN

-87 AIQEDDNQQ
+87 AIQEADNQQ

-136 TSWDYTQYLVKD
+136 TSWDYTQYLIKD
-148 VPVAREGVIDTAM
+148 VPVSRQGVVDTAM

-188 LRTRDGASWRSTINL
+188 LRTRDGASWRSTIHL
-203 LKTIFKGT
+203 LKTLFKGT
-211 KYEHRNLIGHLE
+211 KYEHRNLIGHLD

-248 VIVGDIDAE
+248 VVVGDIDAE
-257 QIEAK
+257 KVEAQ

-278 EKEVIVVA
+278 TKEVIIVP
-286 DNQEPIISIF
+286 DNQEPIVSLF
-296 EDPEMIESDLS
+296 EDPEMLESEIS
-307 LFIKRPAM
+307 LFIKRPAL
-315 PTQFKNTVQAEV
+315 PIQFRNTVQAEM
-327 LSLIETL
+327 LSLINTL
-334 GSTMANARLAESAAK
+334 GTTMANARLSEIAMK
-349 PDAPFTSAHI
+349 PNAPFTSAHL

-371 ALTLGVGTKDGEL
+371 GLTLSVGTKDGAL
-384 LQGYEAALVELERIR
+384 VAGYAAALTELERIR

-419 EQAYMNRND
+419 EQAYNNRND

-441 FRRNTPFPDAEIEW
+441 FRRNTAFPDAEMEW
-455 QMDQA
+455 KMDQA
-460 IINGLPIE
+460 IINGLPLE

-484 IIANAPKKEGVVNP
+484 IIINAPKKEGVVNP
-498 TEEQILAVMANVKA
+498 TKEDVLGVIAQVKA
-512 SQIDPYQDN
+512 SQIEAYKDN
-521 TVKEPLIAPGTKLK
+521 TVKEPLIAPNAKLK

-540 SVATNQTLG
+540 KSGANATFG
-549 TTEWTLKNGIKVVVK
+549 TTEWTLKNGVKVVVK
-564 PTDFKAD
+564 PTTFKAD
-571 EVQIRLV
+571 EVQIRMV
-578 AQSGVSNLSD
+578 AQAGISALSD
-588 EDYYTGKYLPLAMS
+588 EDYNTGKYLSLVTS
-602 QMGVSKFSATEL
+602 QMGISKFSATEL
-614 RKQLSGKSAA
+614 RKQLSGKSASTA
-624 AGLSP
+624 VAP

-634 NVIGSGSPKD
+634 SVIGSGSPKD
-644 LETILQLIYLKF
+644 IETILQLLYLRF
-656 TAPRFNE
+656 TDPRFNE
-663 DDFKSV
+663 DDFNTV
-669 MNQYISYVEN
+669 LGQYISYVEN
-679 IKSNPDFVASS
+679 IKSNPDYTASS
-690 EQMKSLYNN
+690 EQLKTLYNN
-699 HYRRQQISAE
+699 NPRRQQISTE
-709 VLGAIK
+709 VLKSINYQRIAPIYK
-715 FDRLPAV
+715 
-722 YNQLVSNAANYTV
+722 QLLSNAADFTMYIV
-735 YVIGNVDL
+735 GNVDL
-743 ATLKPLV
+743 ETLKPLV

-762 KITPRVNDGVE
+762 KLTKRVDDGVQ
-773 YAKGEVINDFKTVMQ
+773 YAKGEVVNDFKAPMQ

-795 RTYTGDTEFTLENN
+795 RIYTGDIDFNLENS
-809 VAMNFLQDILRARYT
+809 VAINFLKDILRARYT

-831 GGTYGVSVGGAVNAL
+831 GGTYGVSVGGSLNAL
-846 CTPNY
+846 YTPNY
-851 MLEISFDTNEV
+851 EFDIQFDTNEA

-872 AELQKIA
+872 AELKQIA
-879 KEGPKSE
+879 ANGPKAE
-886 DLEKVREYLIKE
+886 DLNKVREYLIKE

-906 NAWMNYIYQY
+906 GAWMNYLYQY

-921 NMNRVANYEAV
+921 AMNRVANYEAV

-939 KIAALAAKILAD
+939 KIAALAAKVLAD

>member
-1 MQRVTIIYENNQKT
+1 MRKLFLSV
-15 NFYTMK
+15 F
-21 RIFTLVLAAVVA
+21 AAVVA
-33 FTAIAQRSN
+33 FTAVAQQRVN
-42 GPVPEYIPN
+42 GPAPEFIPN

-69 HNSKQK
+69 HNDKQK

-110 TNLPGKMLIEW
+110 NNLPGKMLIEW

-136 TSWDYTQYLVKD
+136 TSWDYTQYLIKD
-148 VPVAREGVIDTAM
+148 VPVSRQGVVDTAM

-203 LKTIFKGT
+203 LKTLFKGT
-211 KYEHRNLIGHLE
+211 KYEHRNLIGHLD
-223 GLQSFTYDDIRT
+223 GLQSFTYDDIKS

-257 QIEAK
+257 KVEAQ

-278 EKEVIVVA
+278 TKEVIIVP
-286 DNQEPIISIF
+286 DNKEPIVSIF
-296 EDPEMIESDLS
+296 EDPEMLESDIS
-307 LFIKRPAM
+307 LFIKRPAL
-315 PTQFKNTVQAEV
+315 PDYVRNTVQAEM
-327 LSLIETL
+327 LSLINSL
-334 GSTMANARLAESAAK
+334 GGTMANARLSEIAMK
-349 PDAPFTSAHI
+349 PNAPFTNAHI

-371 ALTLGVGTKDGEL
+371 GLTVGVGTKDGEL
-384 LQGYEAALVELERIR
+384 MKGFEAALVELERIR

-419 EQAYMNRND
+419 EQAYNNRND

-441 FRRNTPFPDAEIEW
+441 FRRNSAFPDAELEW
-455 QMDQA
+455 KMDSA
-460 IINGLPIE
+460 IIAQLPLV

-484 IIANAPKKEGVVNP
+484 VIVNAPKKEGVVNP
-498 TEEQILAVMANVKA
+498 TEAQILEAIAKVKGSEIA
-512 SQIDPYQDN
+512 PYQDN
-521 TVKEPLIAPGTKLK
+521 TVKEPLIAPNAKLK

-540 SVATNQTLG
+540 KSGANATLG
-549 TTEWTLKNGIKVVVK
+549 TTEWTLKNGVKVVVK
-564 PTDFKAD
+564 PTTFKAD
-571 EVQIRLV
+571 EVQI
-578 AQSGVSNLSD
+578 QMVSQAGISCLSD
-588 EDYYTGKYLPLAMS
+588 EDYNTGKYLSFVTS
-602 QMGVSKFSATEL
+602 QMGLSKFSATEL
-614 RKQLSGKSAA
+614 RKQLSGKSASTA
-624 AGLSP
+624 VAP

-634 NVIGSGSPKD
+634 AVYGNGSPKD
-644 LETILQLIYLKF
+644 LETILQLLYLRF
-656 TAPRFNE
+656 TDPRFNE
-663 DDFKSV
+663 DDFNTV
-669 MNQYISYVEN
+669 LGQYISYVEN
-679 IKSNPDFVASS
+679 ITTNPDYVASS
-690 EQMKSLYNN
+690 EQLKSLYGNN
-699 HYRRQQISAE
+699 PRRQQISTE
-709 VLGAIK
+709 VLKSIN
-715 FDRLPAV
+715 FDRVAPI
-722 YNQLVSNAANYTV
+722 YRQLLSNAADFTV
-735 YVIGNVDL
+735 YIVGNVDL

-750 EKYIGSLPANKK
+750 EKYIGSLPAKK
-762 KITPRVNDGVE
+762 KKLTKRVDDGVR
-773 YAKGEVINDFKTVMQ
+773 YATGEVINDFKAPMQ

-795 RTYTGDTEFTLENN
+795 RFYTGDIEFNLENT
-809 VAMNFLQDILRARYT
+809 VTATFLKDILRSRYT
-824 VSIREEK
+824 TSIREEK
-831 GGTYGVSVGGAVNAL
+831 GGTYGVSVGCSVDPYY
-846 CTPNY
+846 TPTY
-851 MLEISFDTNEV
+851 QFAIQFDTNET

-872 AELQKIA
+872 AEI
-879 KEGPKSE
+879 KELAANGPKAE
-886 DLEKVREYLIKE
+886 DLNKVREYLIKE

-906 NAWMNYIYQY
+906 GAWMSYIRHF

-921 NMNRVANYEAV
+921 DMNRVANYENI
-932 VKGMTAE
+932 VKSMTGE
-939 KIAALAAKILAD
+939 KIAAMAAKILAD

>member
-1 MQRVTIIYENNQKT
+1 MRKLFLSV
-15 NFYTMK
+15 F
-21 RIFTLVLAAVVA
+21 AAVVA
-33 FTAIAQRSN
+33 FTAVAQQRVN
-42 GPVPEYIPN
+42 GPAPEFIPN

-69 HNSKQK
+69 HNDKQK

-110 TNLPGKMLIEW
+110 NNLPGKMLIEW

-136 TSWDYTQYLVKD
+136 TSWDYTQYLIKD
-148 VPVAREGVIDTAM
+148 VPVSRQGVVDTAM

-203 LKTIFKGT
+203 LKTLFKGT
-211 KYEHRNLIGHLE
+211 KYEHRNLIGHLD
-223 GLQSFTYDDIRT
+223 GLQSFTYDDIKS

-257 QIEAK
+257 KVEAQ

-278 EKEVIVVA
+278 TKEVIIVP
-286 DNQEPIISIF
+286 DNKEPIVSIF
-296 EDPEMIESDLS
+296 EDPEMLESDIS
-307 LFIKRPAM
+307 LFIKRPAL
-315 PTQFKNTVQAEV
+315 PDYVRNTVQAEM
-327 LSLIETL
+327 LSLINSL
-334 GSTMANARLAESAAK
+334 GGTMANARLSEIAMK
-349 PDAPFTSAHI
+349 PNAPFTNAHI

-371 ALTLGVGTKDGEL
+371 GLTVGVGTKDGEL
-384 LQGYEAALVELERIR
+384 MKGFEAALVELERIR

-419 EQAYMNRND
+419 EQAYNNRND

-441 FRRNTPFPDAEIEW
+441 FRRNSAFPDAELEW
-455 QMDQA
+455 KMDSA
-460 IINGLPIE
+460 IIAQLPLV

-484 IIANAPKKEGVVNP
+484 VIVNAPKKEGVVNP
-498 TEEQILAVMANVKA
+498 TEVQILEAIAKVKGSEIA
-512 SQIDPYQDN
+512 PYQDN
-521 TVKEPLIAPGTKLK
+521 TVKEPLIAPNAKLK

-540 SVATNQTLG
+540 KSGANATLG
-549 TTEWTLKNGIKVVVK
+549 TTEWTLKNGVKVVVK
-564 PTDFKAD
+564 PTTFKAD
-571 EVQIRLV
+571 EVQI
-578 AQSGVSNLSD
+578 QMVSQAGISCLSD
-588 EDYYTGKYLPLAMS
+588 EDYNTGKYLSLVTS
-602 QMGVSKFSATEL
+602 QMGLSKFSATEL
-614 RKQLSGKSAA
+614 RKQLSGKSASTA
-624 AGLSP
+624 VAP

-634 NVIGSGSPKD
+634 AVYGNGSPKD
-644 LETILQLIYLKF
+644 LETILQLLYLRF
-656 TAPRFNE
+656 TDPRFNE
-663 DDFKSV
+663 DDFNTV
-669 MNQYISYVEN
+669 LGQYISYVEN
-679 IKSNPDFVASS
+679 ITTNPDYVASS
-690 EQMKSLYNN
+690 EQLKSLYGNN
-699 HYRRQQISAE
+699 PRRQQISTE
-709 VLGAIK
+709 VLKSIN
-715 FDRLPAV
+715 FDRVAPI
-722 YNQLVSNAANYTV
+722 YRQLLSNAADFTV
-735 YVIGNVDL
+735 YIVGNVDL

-750 EKYIGSLPANKK
+750 EKYIGSLPAKK
-762 KITPRVNDGVE
+762 KKLTKRVDDGVR
-773 YAKGEVINDFKTVMQ
+773 YATGEVINDFKAPMQ

-795 RTYTGDTEFTLENN
+795 RFYTGDIEFNLENT
-809 VAMNFLQDILRARYT
+809 VTATFLKDILRSRYT
-824 VSIREEK
+824 TSIREEK
-831 GGTYGVSVGGAVNAL
+831 GGTYGVSVGCSVDPYY
-846 CTPNY
+846 TPTY
-851 MLEISFDTNEV
+851 QFAIQFDTNEA

-872 AELQKIA
+872 AEI
-879 KEGPKSE
+879 KELAANGPKAE
-886 DLEKVREYLIKE
+886 DLNKVREYLIKE

-906 NAWMNYIYQY
+906 GAWMSYIRHF

-921 NMNRVANYEAV
+921 DMNRVANYENI
-932 VKGMTAE
+932 VKSMTGE
-939 KIAALAAKILAD
+939 KIAAMAAKILAD

>member
-1 MQRVTIIYENNQKT
+1 MRKLFLSV
-15 NFYTMK
+15 F
-21 RIFTLVLAAVVA
+21 AAVVA
-33 FTAIAQRSN
+33 FTAVAQQRVN
-42 GPVPEYIPN
+42 GPAPEFIPN

-69 HNSKQK
+69 HNDKQK

-110 TNLPGKMLIEW
+110 NNLPGKMLIEW

-136 TSWDYTQYLVKD
+136 TSWDYTQYLIKD
-148 VPVAREGVIDTAM
+148 VPVSRQGVVDTAM

-203 LKTIFKGT
+203 LKTLFKGT
-211 KYEHRNLIGHLE
+211 KYEHRNLIGHLD
-223 GLQSFTYDDIRT
+223 GLQSFTYDDIKS

-257 QIEAK
+257 KVEAQ

-278 EKEVIVVA
+278 TKEVIIVP
-286 DNQEPIISIF
+286 DNKEPIVSIF
-296 EDPEMIESDLS
+296 EDPEMLESDIS
-307 LFIKRPAM
+307 LFIKRPAL
-315 PTQFKNTVQAEV
+315 PDYVRNTVQAEM
-327 LSLIETL
+327 LSLINSL
-334 GSTMANARLAESAAK
+334 GGTMANARLSEIAMK
-349 PDAPFTSAHI
+349 PNAPFTNAHI

-371 ALTLGVGTKDGEL
+371 GLTVGVGTKDGEL
-384 LQGYEAALVELERIR
+384 MKGFEAALVELERIR

-419 EQAYMNRND
+419 EQAYNNRND

-441 FRRNTPFPDAEIEW
+441 FRRNSAFPDAELEW
-455 QMDQA
+455 KMDSA
-460 IINGLPIE
+460 IIAQLPLV

-484 IIANAPKKEGVVNP
+484 VIVNAPKKEGVVNP
-498 TEEQILAVMANVKA
+498 TEVQILEAIAKVKGSEIA
-512 SQIDPYQDN
+512 PYQDN
-521 TVKEPLIAPGTKLK
+521 TVKEPLIAPNAKLK

-540 SVATNQTLG
+540 KSGANATLG
-549 TTEWTLKNGIKVVVK
+549 TTEWTLKNGVKVVVK
-564 PTDFKAD
+564 PTTFKAD
-571 EVQIRLV
+571 EVQI
-578 AQSGVSNLSD
+578 QMVSQAGISCLSD
-588 EDYYTGKYLPLAMS
+588 EDYNTGKYLSLVTS
-602 QMGVSKFSATEL
+602 QMGLSKFSATEL
-614 RKQLSGKSAA
+614 RKQLSGKSASTA
-624 AGLSP
+624 VAP

-634 NVIGSGSPKD
+634 AVYGNGSPKD
-644 LETILQLIYLKF
+644 LETILQLLYLRF
-656 TAPRFNE
+656 TDPRFNE
-663 DDFKSV
+663 DDFNTV
-669 MNQYISYVEN
+669 LGQYISYVEN
-679 IKSNPDFVASS
+679 ITTNPDYVASS
-690 EQMKSLYNN
+690 EQLKSLYGNN
-699 HYRRQQISAE
+699 PRRQQISTE
-709 VLGAIK
+709 VLKSIN
-715 FDRLPAV
+715 FDRVVPI
-722 YNQLVSNAANYTV
+722 YRQLLSNAADFTV
-735 YVIGNVDL
+735 YIVGNVDL

-750 EKYIGSLPANKK
+750 EKYIGSLPAKK
-762 KITPRVNDGVE
+762 KKLTKRVDDGVR
-773 YAKGEVINDFKTVMQ
+773 YATGEVINDFKAPMQ

-795 RTYTGDTEFTLENN
+795 RFYTGDIEFNLENT
-809 VAMNFLQDILRARYT
+809 VTATFLKDILRSRYT
-824 VSIREEK
+824 TSIREEK
-831 GGTYGVSVGGAVNAL
+831 GGTYGVSVGCSVDPYY
-846 CTPNY
+846 TPTY
-851 MLEISFDTNEV
+851 QFAIQFDTNET

-872 AELQKIA
+872 AEI
-879 KEGPKSE
+879 KELAANGPKAE
-886 DLEKVREYLIKE
+886 DLNKVREYLIKE

-906 NAWMNYIYQY
+906 GAWMSYIRHF

-921 NMNRVANYEAV
+921 DMNRVANYENI
-932 VKGMTAE
+932 VKSMTGE
-939 KIAALAAKILAD
+939 KIAAMAAKILAD

>member
-1 MQRVTIIYENNQKT
+1 MRK
-15 NFYTMK
+15 F
-21 RIFTLVLAAVVA
+21 FLSVLATVVA
-33 FTAIAQRSN
+33 FTAAAQLVG
-42 GPVPEYIPN
+42 GPAPEFIPN

-69 HNSKQK
+69 HNNKQK

-110 TNLPGKMLIEW
+110 NNLPGKMLIEW
-121 CEKVGIKFGA
+121 CERVGIKFGA

-136 TSWDYTQYLVKD
+136 TSWDYTQYLIKD
-148 VPVAREGVIDTAM
+148 VPVSRQGVIDTAM

-175 DEIDKERGVIQEE
+175 SEIDKERGVIQEE

-203 LKTIFKGT
+203 LKNLLKGT
-211 KYEHRNLIGHLE
+211 KYEHRNLIGHLD
-223 GLQSFTYDDIRT
+223 GLKSFSYDDIKS

-257 QIEAK
+257 KVEAQ

-278 EKEVIVVA
+278 QKEVIVVP
-286 DNQEPIISIF
+286 DNKEPIVSIF
-296 EDPEMIESDLS
+296 EDPEMLESEIS
-307 LFIKRPAM
+307 LFIKRPAIPVQM
-315 PTQFKNTVQAEV
+315 NNTVQAEM
-327 LSLIETL
+327 LTLINSL
-334 GSTMANARLAESAAK
+334 GGTMANARLAEIATK
-349 PDAPFTSAHI
+349 PNAPFTSAHM

-371 ALTLGVGTKDGEL
+371 GLTLSVGTKDGEL
-384 LQGYEAALVELERIR
+384 MAGFEAALVELERIR

-419 EQAYMNRND
+419 EQAYNNRND
-428 RMNGQYVNRYLSA
+428 RMNGQYVQRYLSA
-441 FRRNTPFPDAEIEW
+441 FRKNTPFPAAELEW
-455 QMDQA
+455 KMDSA
-460 IINGLPIE
+460 IIAQLPLI

-484 IIANAPKKEGVVNP
+484 VIVNAPKKEGVVNP
-498 TEEQILAVMANVKA
+498 TEAQILEVMAKVKG

-521 TVKEPLIAPGTKLK
+521 TIKEPLIAPNAKLK

-540 SVATNQTLG
+540 KSGANATLG
-549 TTEWTLKNGIKVVVK
+549 TTEWTLKNGVKVVVK
-564 PTDFKAD
+564 PTTFKAD
-571 EVQIRLV
+571 EVQIQMV
-578 AQSGVSNLSD
+578 SQSGVSNLTD
-588 EDYYTGKYLPLAMS
+588 EDYYTGKYMPLAMS
-602 QMGVSKFSATEL
+602 QMGVGKFSSTEL
-614 RKQLSGKSAA
+614 RKQLSGKSASTSV
-624 AGLSP
+624 SP

-634 NVIGSGSPKD
+634 TIAGNGSPKD
-644 LETILQLIYLKF
+644 IETILQLLYLRF
-656 TAPRFNE
+656 TAPRFSE
-663 DDFKSV
+663 DDFKATMS
-669 MNQYISYVEN
+669 QYISYVEN
-679 IKSNPDFVASS
+679 LKSNPDFKASS
-690 EQMKSLYNN
+690 EQLKSLYNN
-699 HYRRQQISAE
+699 HYRRQQISTE
-709 VLGAIK
+709 VLNSIK
-715 FDRLPAV
+715 YERLEPIYRSLTA
-722 YNQLVSNAANYTV
+722 NAANFTV
-735 YVIGNVDL
+735 YIVGNVDL

-750 EKYIGSLPANKK
+750 EKYIGSLPAKK
-762 KITPRVNDGVE
+762 RKITKRLDDGIR
-773 YAKGEVINDFKTVMQ
+773 YAKGEVVNDFNHPMQ

-795 RTYTGDTEFTLENN
+795 RIYTGDIEYNLENA
-809 VAMNFLQDILRARYT
+809 VTMNFLQDILRARYT
-824 VSIREEK
+824 ISIREEK
-831 GGTYGVSVGGAVNAL
+831 GGTYGVGVGGTVDAL
-846 CTPNY
+846 YNPTY
-851 MLEISFDTNEV
+851 ELVIQFDTNEK

-872 AELQKIA
+872 AELKQIA
-879 KEGPKSE
+879 ANGPKSE

-906 NAWMNYIYQY
+906 GAWMSYIYQN

-921 NMNRVANYEAV
+921 NMNRVANYENI

-939 KIAALAAKILAD
+939 KVAALAAKVLAD

>member
-1 MQRVTIIYENNQKT
+1 MRKLFLSV
-15 NFYTMK
+15 F
-21 RIFTLVLAAVVA
+21 AAVVA
-33 FTAIAQRSN
+33 FTAVAQQRVN
-42 GPVPEYIPN
+42 GPAPEFIPN

-69 HNSKQK
+69 HNDKQK

-110 TNLPGKMLIEW
+110 NNLPGKMLIEW

-136 TSWDYTQYLVKD
+136 TSWDYTQYLIKD
-148 VPVAREGVIDTAM
+148 VPVSRQGVVDTAM

-203 LKTIFKGT
+203 LKTLFKGT
-211 KYEHRNLIGHLE
+211 KYEHRNLIGHLD
-223 GLQSFTYDDIRT
+223 GLQSFTYDDIKS

-257 QIEAK
+257 KVEAQ

-278 EKEVIVVA
+278 TKEVIIVP
-286 DNQEPIISIF
+286 DNKEPIVSIF
-296 EDPEMIESDLS
+296 EDPEMLESDIS
-307 LFIKRPAM
+307 LFIKRPAL
-315 PTQFKNTVQAEV
+315 PDYVRNTVQAEM
-327 LSLIETL
+327 LSLINSL
-334 GSTMANARLAESAAK
+334 GGTMANARLSEIAMK
-349 PDAPFTSAHI
+349 PNAPFTNAHI

-371 ALTLGVGTKDGEL
+371 GLTVGVGTKDGEL
-384 LQGYEAALVELERIR
+384 MKGFEAALVELERIR

-419 EQAYMNRND
+419 EQAYNNRND

-441 FRRNTPFPDAEIEW
+441 FRRNSAFPDAELEW
-455 QMDQA
+455 KMDSA
-460 IINGLPIE
+460 IIAQLPLV

-484 IIANAPKKEGVVNP
+484 VIVNAPKKEGVVNP
-498 TEEQILAVMANVKA
+498 TEVQILEAIAKVKGSEIA
-512 SQIDPYQDN
+512 PYQDN
-521 TVKEPLIAPGTKLK
+521 TVKEPLIAPNAKLK

-540 SVATNQTLG
+540 KSGANATLG
-549 TTEWTLKNGIKVVVK
+549 TTEWTLKNGVKVVVK
-564 PTDFKAD
+564 PTTFKAD
-571 EVQIRLV
+571 EVQI
-578 AQSGVSNLSD
+578 QMVSQAGISCLSD
-588 EDYYTGKYLPLAMS
+588 EDYNTGKYLSLVTS
-602 QMGVSKFSATEL
+602 QMGLSKFSATEL
-614 RKQLSGKSAA
+614 RKQLSGKSASTA
-624 AGLSP
+624 VAP

-634 NVIGSGSPKD
+634 AVYGNGSPKD
-644 LETILQLIYLKF
+644 LETILQLLYLRF
-656 TAPRFNE
+656 TDPRFNE
-663 DDFKSV
+663 DDFNTV
-669 MNQYISYVEN
+669 LGQYISYVEN
-679 IKSNPDFVASS
+679 ITTNPDYVASS
-690 EQMKSLYNN
+690 EQLKSLYGNN
-699 HYRRQQISAE
+699 PRRQQISTE
-709 VLGAIK
+709 VLKSIN
-715 FDRLPAV
+715 FDRVAPI
-722 YNQLVSNAANYTV
+722 YRQLLSNAADFTV
-735 YVIGNVDL
+735 YIVGNVDL

-750 EKYIGSLPANKK
+750 EKYIGSLPAKK
-762 KITPRVNDGVE
+762 KKLTKRVDDGVR
-773 YAKGEVINDFKTVMQ
+773 YATGEVINDFKAPMQ

-795 RTYTGDTEFTLENN
+795 RFYTGDIEFNLENT
-809 VAMNFLQDILRARYT
+809 VTATFLKDILRSRYT
-824 VSIREEK
+824 TSIREEK
-831 GGTYGVSVGGAVNAL
+831 GGTYGVSVGCSVDPYY
-846 CTPNY
+846 TPTY
-851 MLEISFDTNEV
+851 QFAIQFDTNET

-872 AELQKIA
+872 AEI
-879 KEGPKSE
+879 KELAANGPKAE
-886 DLEKVREYLIKE
+886 DLNKVREYLIKE

-906 NAWMNYIYQY
+906 GAWMSYIRHF

-921 NMNRVANYEAV
+921 DMNRVANYENI
-932 VKGMTAE
+932 VKSMTGE
-939 KIAALAAKILAD
+939 KIAAMAAKILAD

>member
-1 MQRVTIIYENNQKT
+1 MRKLFLSV
-15 NFYTMK
+15 F
-21 RIFTLVLAAVVA
+21 AAVVA
-33 FTAIAQRSN
+33 FTAVAQQRVN
-42 GPVPEYIPN
+42 GPAPEFIPN

-69 HNSKQK
+69 HNDKQK

-110 TNLPGKMLIEW
+110 NNLPGKMLIEW

-136 TSWDYTQYLVKD
+136 TSWDYTQYLIKD
-148 VPVAREGVIDTAM
+148 VPVSRQGVVDTAM

-203 LKTIFKGT
+203 LKTLFKGT
-211 KYEHRNLIGHLE
+211 KYEHRNLIGHLD
-223 GLQSFTYDDIRT
+223 GLQSFTYDDIKS

-257 QIEAK
+257 KVEAQ

-278 EKEVIVVA
+278 TKEVIIVP
-286 DNQEPIISIF
+286 DNKEPIVSIF
-296 EDPEMIESDLS
+296 EDPEMLESDIS
-307 LFIKRPAM
+307 LFIKRPAL
-315 PTQFKNTVQAEV
+315 PDYVRNTVQAEM
-327 LSLIETL
+327 LSLINSL
-334 GSTMANARLAESAAK
+334 GGTMANARLSEIAMK
-349 PDAPFTSAHI
+349 PNAPFTNAHI

-371 ALTLGVGTKDGEL
+371 GLTVGVGTKDGEL
-384 LQGYEAALVELERIR
+384 MKGFEAALVELERIR

-419 EQAYMNRND
+419 EQAYNNRND

-441 FRRNTPFPDAEIEW
+441 FRRNSAFPDAELEW
-455 QMDQA
+455 KMDSA
-460 IINGLPIE
+460 IIAQLPLV

-484 IIANAPKKEGVVNP
+484 VIVNAPKKEGVVNP
-498 TEEQILAVMANVKA
+498 TEAQILEAIAKVKGSEIA
-512 SQIDPYQDN
+512 PYQDN
-521 TVKEPLIAPGTKLK
+521 TVKEPLIAPNAKLK

-540 SVATNQTLG
+540 KSGANATLG
-549 TTEWTLKNGIKVVVK
+549 TTEWTLKNGVKVVVK
-564 PTDFKAD
+564 PTTFKAD
-571 EVQIRLV
+571 EVQI
-578 AQSGVSNLSD
+578 QMVSQAGISCLSD
-588 EDYYTGKYLPLAMS
+588 DDYNTGKYLSLVTS
-602 QMGVSKFSATEL
+602 QMGLSKFSATEL
-614 RKQLSGKSAA
+614 RKQLSGKSASTA
-624 AGLSP
+624 VAP

-634 NVIGSGSPKD
+634 AVYGNGSPKD
-644 LETILQLIYLKF
+644 LETILQLLYLRF
-656 TAPRFNE
+656 TDPRFNE
-663 DDFKSV
+663 DDFNTV
-669 MNQYISYVEN
+669 LGQYISYVEN
-679 IKSNPDFVASS
+679 ITTNPDYVASS
-690 EQMKSLYNN
+690 EQLKSLYGNN
-699 HYRRQQISAE
+699 PRRQQISTE
-709 VLGAIK
+709 VLKSIN
-715 FDRLPAV
+715 FDRVAPI
-722 YNQLVSNAANYTV
+722 YRQLLSNAADFTV
-735 YVIGNVDL
+735 YIVGNVDL

-750 EKYIGSLPANKK
+750 EKYIGSLPAKK
-762 KITPRVNDGVE
+762 KKLTKRVDDGVR
-773 YAKGEVINDFKTVMQ
+773 YATGEVINDFKAPMQ

-795 RTYTGDTEFTLENN
+795 RFYTGDIEFNLENT
-809 VAMNFLQDILRARYT
+809 VTATFLKDILRSRYT
-824 VSIREEK
+824 TSIREEK
-831 GGTYGVSVGGAVNAL
+831 GGTYGVSVGCSVDPYY
-846 CTPNY
+846 TPTY
-851 MLEISFDTNEV
+851 QFAIQFDTNET

-872 AELQKIA
+872 AEI
-879 KEGPKSE
+879 KELAANGPKAE
-886 DLEKVREYLIKE
+886 DLNKVREYLIKE

-906 NAWMNYIYQY
+906 GAWMSYIRHF

-921 NMNRVANYEAV
+921 DMNRVANYENI
-932 VKGMTAE
+932 VKSMTGE
-939 KIAALAAKILAD
+939 KIAAMAAKILAD

>member
-1 MQRVTIIYENNQKT
+1 MRKLFLSV
-15 NFYTMK
+15 F
-21 RIFTLVLAAVVA
+21 AAVVA
-33 FTAIAQRSN
+33 FTAVAQQRVN
-42 GPVPEYIPN
+42 GPAPEFIPN

-69 HNSKQK
+69 HNDKQK

-110 TNLPGKMLIEW
+110 NNLPGKMLIEW

-136 TSWDYTQYLVKD
+136 TSWDYTQYLIKD
-148 VPVAREGVIDTAM
+148 VPVSRQGVVDTAM

-203 LKTIFKGT
+203 LKTLFKGT
-211 KYEHRNLIGHLE
+211 KYEHRNLIGHLD
-223 GLQSFTYDDIRT
+223 GLQSFTYDDIKS

-257 QIEAK
+257 KVEAQ

-278 EKEVIVVA
+278 TKEVIIVP
-286 DNQEPIISIF
+286 DNKEPIVSIF
-296 EDPEMIESDLS
+296 EDPEMLESDIS
-307 LFIKRPAM
+307 LFIKRPAL
-315 PTQFKNTVQAEV
+315 PDYVRNTVQAEM
-327 LSLIETL
+327 LSLINSL
-334 GSTMANARLAESAAK
+334 GGTMANARLSEIAMK
-349 PDAPFTSAHI
+349 PNAPFTNAHI

-371 ALTLGVGTKDGEL
+371 GLTVGVGTKDGEL
-384 LQGYEAALVELERIR
+384 MKGFEAALVELERIR

-419 EQAYMNRND
+419 EQAYNNRND

-441 FRRNTPFPDAEIEW
+441 FRRNSAFPDAELEW
-455 QMDQA
+455 KMDSA
-460 IINGLPIE
+460 IIAQLPLV

-484 IIANAPKKEGVVNP
+484 VIVNAPKKEGVVNP
-498 TEEQILAVMANVKA
+498 TEAQILEAIAKVKGSEIA
-512 SQIDPYQDN
+512 PYQDN
-521 TVKEPLIAPGTKLK
+521 TVKEPLIAPNAKLK

-540 SVATNQTLG
+540 KSGANATLG
-549 TTEWTLKNGIKVVVK
+549 TTEWTLKNGVKVVVK
-564 PTDFKAD
+564 PTTFKAD
-571 EVQIRLV
+571 EVQI
-578 AQSGVSNLSD
+578 QMVSQAGISCLSD
-588 EDYYTGKYLPLAMS
+588 EDYNTGKYLSLVTS
-602 QMGVSKFSATEL
+602 QMGLSKFSATEL
-614 RKQLSGKSAA
+614 RKQLSGKSASTA
-624 AGLSP
+624 VAP

-634 NVIGSGSPKD
+634 AVYGNGSPKD
-644 LETILQLIYLKF
+644 LETILQLLYLRF
-656 TAPRFNE
+656 TDPRFNE
-663 DDFKSV
+663 DDFNTV
-669 MNQYISYVEN
+669 LGQYISYVEN
-679 IKSNPDFVASS
+679 ITTNPDYVASS
-690 EQMKSLYNN
+690 EQLKSLYGNN
-699 HYRRQQISAE
+699 PRRQQISTE
-709 VLGAIK
+709 VLKSIN
-715 FDRLPAV
+715 FDRVAPI
-722 YNQLVSNAANYTV
+722 YRQLLSNAADFTV
-735 YVIGNVDL
+735 YIVGNVDL

-750 EKYIGSLPANKK
+750 EKYIGSLPAKK
-762 KITPRVNDGVE
+762 KKLTKRVDDGVR
-773 YAKGEVINDFKTVMQ
+773 YATGEVINDFKTPMQ

-795 RTYTGDTEFTLENN
+795 RFYTGDIEFNLENT
-809 VAMNFLQDILRARYT
+809 VTATFLKDILRSRYT
-824 VSIREEK
+824 TSIREEK
-831 GGTYGVSVGGAVNAL
+831 GGTYGVSVGCSVDPYY
-846 CTPNY
+846 TPTY
-851 MLEISFDTNEV
+851 QFAIQFDTNET

-872 AELQKIA
+872 AEI
-879 KEGPKSE
+879 KELAANGPKAE
-886 DLEKVREYLIKE
+886 DLNKVREYLIKE

-906 NAWMNYIYQY
+906 GAWMSYIRHF

-921 NMNRVANYEAV
+921 DMNRVANYENI
-932 VKGMTAE
+932 VKSMTGE
-939 KIAALAAKILAD
+939 KIAAMAAKILAD